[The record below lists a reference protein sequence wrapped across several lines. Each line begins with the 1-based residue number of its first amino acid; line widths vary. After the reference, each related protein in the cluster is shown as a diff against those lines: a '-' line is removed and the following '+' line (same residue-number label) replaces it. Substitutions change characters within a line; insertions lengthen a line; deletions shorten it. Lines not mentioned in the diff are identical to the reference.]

1 MQHTVSAKERWM
13 RIGAVVLAVVM
24 VFFAMTA
31 AMPGAQAV
39 TQQEISDLKSQASEL
54 DAQKQE
60 LQEKLDKLA
69 NSKDAALDEK
79 FLLEEKINVLK
90 EQIALSEQSIEEL
103 GEMIVQKEE
112 ELAASRTQAEEES
125 AGTGGYSASG
135 ACTAG
140 DEFSGGHS
148 VVVDD

>member
-1 MQHTVSAKERWM
+1 MPASSHTRFRPAPQYS
-13 RIGAVVLAVVM
+13 LA
-24 VFFAMTA
+24 FSGSIRPALA
-31 AMPGAQAV
+31 AAWA
-39 TQQEISDLKSQASEL
+39 EL
-54 DAQKQE
+54 R
-60 LQEKLDKLA
+60 
-69 NSKDAALDEK
+69 
-79 FLLEEKINVLK
+79 
-90 EQIALSEQSIEEL
+90 
-103 GEMIVQKEE
+103 QKEE